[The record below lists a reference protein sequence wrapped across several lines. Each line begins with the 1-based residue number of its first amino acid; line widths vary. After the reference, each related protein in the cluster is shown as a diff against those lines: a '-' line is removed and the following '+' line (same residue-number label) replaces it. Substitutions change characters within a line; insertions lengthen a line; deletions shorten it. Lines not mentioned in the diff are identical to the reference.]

1 VTDDDY
7 LFGAMPFARRLSEES
22 LNLLRKNVRRLS
34 LPPKA
39 TLLQPG
45 DAVSGAYYVRRGAVR
60 IYYLD
65 SNGREGTLY
74 HVEAGDGC
82 ILALNCLFSKIEYP
96 AWAEASEAGAECLAL
111 DGLTARNLSVNDPLF
126 TQLLFE
132 QLSSRLFQILTA
144 LESAIRLPLEGRLV
158 GLLLEL
164 SDDKN
169 AVSLSQERIADHLG
183 TSREVISRILRK
195 LAKGNLIRLS
205 YGRIELVELDGLKLL
220 L

>member
-1 VTDDDY
+1 
-7 LFGAMPFARRLSEES
+7 MPFARRLSSES
-22 LNLLRKNVRRLS
+22 LDLLRRNVRRLS

-45 DAVSGAYYVRRGAVR
+45 DAVSGAYYVRRGSVR

-65 SNGREGTLY
+65 PNGREGTLY

-96 AWAEASEAGAECLAL
+96 AWAEASETGAECLAL
-111 DGLTARNLSVNDPLF
+111 DGSTARSLSVSDPLF

-158 GLLLEL
+158 SALFEL
-164 SDDKN
+164 ADTEN
-169 AVSLSQERIADHLG
+169 VVMLSQERIADHLG

-195 LAKGNLIRLS
+195 LAKADLIQLS
-205 YGRIELVELDGLKLL
+205 YGRIKLERPERLRELL
-220 L
+220 